1 MLLSFAEINTV
12 TQNQLREKGFHVHIT
27 GHLREMSTGTPG
39 GTEAGTEEESYWIVF
54 RNTFNYLSYISIKY
68 QGNATQT

>member
-1 MLLSFAEINTV
+1 MLLSFAEISTV
-12 TQNQLREKGFHVHIT
+12 TQSQLREEGFHFHVM
-27 GHLREMSTGTPG
+27 GHLREMRTGTPG
-39 GTEAGTEEESYWIVF
+39 GAEAGTEEESYWIVF